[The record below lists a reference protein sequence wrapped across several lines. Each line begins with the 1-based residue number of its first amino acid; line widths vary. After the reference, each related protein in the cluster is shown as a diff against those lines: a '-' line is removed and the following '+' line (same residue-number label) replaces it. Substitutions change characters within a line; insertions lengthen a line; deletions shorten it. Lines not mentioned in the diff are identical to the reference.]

1 MRMDTHLKEETIDD
15 ICLFVKKHLE
25 LGSTVE
31 SIANAMLGNHKGELV
46 IAKFYG
52 STLIALSDEE
62 QLIILREYINDSVE

>member
-1 MRMDTHLKEETIDD
+1 
-15 ICLFVKKHLE
+15 
-25 LGSTVE
+25 
-31 SIANAMLGNHKGELV
+31 MLGNHKGELV